1 MDTSTDT
8 VVEPQRDSWL
18 DRGLT
23 PNWSELPKLYAR
35 VILGVIAAAATAFGA
50 FVAMAIGYIVTT
62 GCFFS
67 CDDPQPLIGIPLLLA
82 AAGLASV
89 SLGSLWWAFVDRH
102 WRRVVR
108 VLLVLGTIAAALL
121 IVTAINQM

>member
-1 MDTSTDT
+1 MDTPTET

-23 PNWSELPKLYAR
+23 PSWSELPKLYAR
-35 VILGVIAAAATAFGA
+35 VLLGVIAAAATAFGA
-50 FVAMAIGYIVTT
+50 FIAMAIGYIFTT

-82 AAGLASV
+82 AVGLGAV

-102 WRRVVR
+102 WRGAVR
-108 VLLVLGTIAAALL
+108 VLLFLGTISAALL

>member
-1 MDTSTDT
+1 MDSPTES
-8 VVEPQRDSWL
+8 VVISQRNSWL

-23 PNWSELPKLYAR
+23 PSWSELPKLYAR
-35 VILGVIAAAATAFGA
+35 VILGVIAAGATAFGA
-50 FVAMAIGYIVTT
+50 FVAMAIGFIVTT

-82 AAGLASV
+82 SVGLAAV

-102 WRRVVR
+102 WRTVLR
-108 VLLVLGTIAAALL
+108 VLLFLGAISAALL
-121 IVTAINQM
+121 VVTAINQM